1 MHGRDARAASDQ
13 SSRSVTKRRR
23 TKRTPWRV
31 LCDILPP
38 LTRAPT
44 VSSEALNSI
53 RSGARPFLPP
63 SPRERFREVSLHR
76 ARHGGSVLR
85 RAVRRPA
92 PALAVRDPDPDAPRR
107 PRRRCGDTCPAG
119 ATSRSPR
126 CHGLCSGEGHRVDQG
141 ELNLLTYLLT
151 FDWAYTH
158 YYLGYHGYTH
168 RRSPGKRRR
177 SGQRCAPPRRAGG
190 SLPWTRRPA
199 STTTR
204 PPPKRCG
211 ARTLAT
217 PAAPACRAPRTV
229 TRPTLRHCPGSIGA
243 HADKL
248 PACR

>member
-1 MHGRDARAASDQ
+1 MVALSFVALSVGLLLPSPSGTLTLTRRDALAA
-13 SSRSVTKRRR
+13 VAA
-23 TKRTPWRV
+23 TPALLARPAAAPAATAYV
-31 LCDILPP
+31 PAKDIESIK
-38 LTRAPT
+38 
-44 VSSEALNSI
+44 VSSTYS
-53 RSGARPFLPP
+53 
-63 SPRERFREVSLHR
+63 
-76 ARHGGSVLR
+76 
-85 RAVRRPA
+85 
-92 PALAVRDPDPDAPRR
+92 
-107 PRRRCGDTCPAG
+107 
-119 ATSRSPR
+119 
-126 CHGLCSGEGHRVDQG
+126 
-141 ELNLLTYLLT
+141 LTYLRST
-151 FDWAYTH
+151 GPIHTTH

-177 SGQRCAPPRRAGG
+177 SRLRCAPPRRAGG

-248 PACR
+248 PVCR